1 MSLEK
6 FCYMKRIVQFSVL
19 VCFFIGF
26 NLSCSTSEQ
35 DGAGGKLPVPDYAQ
49 SEMWY
54 RSLEGAANKAV
65 DVFYITPT
73 CIWDW
78 KDQSGQTIHY
88 MDVTNSA
95 QRSLV
100 DGSNALAYAL
110 FEKSC
115 NFYSPYYRQITLES
129 WMEGEGVIAE
139 RFPRA
144 MADVRQAFTHYL
156 EQENNG
162 RPFFLAGFSQGAKCV
177 VELLK
182 TLKPEVA
189 ERLVAAYVIGY
200 RVTETD
206 TATCRNIIPARSA
219 DDTGVTICYNSV
231 ESAASICPVLS
242 PSVCCINPVSWTC
255 DTVAATTWDSVS
267 VRVDPVNE
275 VLLVKGLDS
284 DRYYLPSLGNLFK
297 KGNYHLLELELY
309 KESLK
314 ANVALRQEKFLERR
328 Q

>member
-1 MSLEK
+1 MLIK
-6 FCYMKRIVQFSVL
+6 KKKKCWL
-19 VCFFIGF
+19 LLGALALLLTAC
-26 NLSCSTSEQ
+26 NTSE
-35 DGAGGKLPVPDYAQ
+35 ATEPTMPKAPDYEDSQ
-49 SEMWY
+49 SWY
-54 RSLEGAANKAV
+54 VAEKGAEA
-65 DVFYITPT
+65 DVFYILPT
-73 CIWDW
+73 CVWDW
-78 KDQSGQTIHY
+78 KDSSGNLMHY
-88 MDVTNSA
+88 ADINNPDHRAALLPSIQLAEEIFGSA
-95 QRSLV
+95 T
-100 DGSNALAYAL
+100 
-110 FEKSC
+110 

-129 WMEGEGVIAE
+129 WMEGEGVISE

-144 MADVRQAFTHYL
+144 MADVKQAFSHYL

-200 RVTETD
+200 RVTESD

-219 DDTGVTICYNSV
+219 DDTGVTVCYNSV

-314 ANVALRQEKFLERR
+314 ANVALRQDKFLERR

>member
-1 MSLEK
+1 MLTEK
-6 FCYMKRIVQFSVL
+6 KKKSWLLLGALALLLTACH
-19 VCFFIGF
+19 
-26 NLSCSTSEQ
+26 TSE
-35 DGAGGKLPVPDYAQ
+35 ATEPIMPKAPDYEDSQ
-49 SEMWY
+49 SWY
-54 RSLEGAANKAV
+54 VAEKGAEA
-65 DVFYITPT
+65 DVFYILPT
-73 CIWDW
+73 CVWDW
-78 KDQSGQTIHY
+78 KDSSSGNLMHY
-88 MDVTNSA
+88 ADINNPDHRAALLPSIQLAEEIFGSA
-95 QRSLV
+95 T
-100 DGSNALAYAL
+100 
-110 FEKSC
+110 

-144 MADVRQAFTHYL
+144 MADVKQAFTHYL

-219 DDTGVTICYNSV
+219 DDTGVTVCYNSV